1 MKMRPKANARTPTQG
16 AEAGAWRGCEAGVR
30 SRVRAGREQVWARRE
45 HVGLRTLGGGAGHGP
60 PAPPPP
66 APERPRHP
74 IVPGDDVVVSWDGTE
89 TTPIFVSWDG
99 RHLCV
104 LITSLCP
111 DYLVRAQVT
120 FGKPAGNCFPL
131 AGIVMT
137 AAVAQCAPDAAPRG
151 PPACRGASSK
161 SRKFLLPSSS

>member
-1 MKMRPKANARTPTQG
+1 MARVRGRRQKPRAGGARAGLG
-16 AEAGAWRGCEAGVR
+16 AEGACGASNTRGWCR
-30 SRVRAGREQVWARRE
+30 TWSSR
-45 HVGLRTLGGGAGHGP
+45 T
-60 PAPPPP
+60 PPP